1 MTGHACPECG
11 RRTAGEPGTE
21 HRMPCRCGT
30 DTGAQPLTGDELRAA
45 RSAEMAAAE
54 DFDPL
59 RIRPYV
65 TLGEGTGPEGGDAL
79 EGPVRDP
86 SAGPAQLASGD
97 AATTMP
103 LHLGG
108 GVDSRTGVGTGSGF
122 GTGSES
128 GAGPAFGT
136 GPESG
141 AGPAFGTGPESGA
154 GPAFGTGPE
163 SGAGPAFG
171 TGPESGAGPAF
182 GTGSESGAGPAF
194 GTGPAFGAASGVRT
208 TAPLEAPD
216 PVQPRRRRPF
226 AALAVGAAVVA
237 VVGTAAF
244 AGGLFDRDG
253 AQSEALPEAT
263 TSAPDTAD
271 EPAASVAP
279 APSPS
284 ASAAPSRTASP
295 SSTPSA
301 SASASPSASP
311 STSESAEPSA
321 TASAPATASP
331 DAPSASATREAA
343 PPTDAPPAELAP
355 SSLRRGDQGPQVA
368 VLQNRLQEVWLYHG
382 DADGNFNDRVEHAVR
397 IYQSYKAIEGDAAG
411 VYGPNTRS
419 ALEAETSG
427 RGRG

>member
-86 SAGPAQLASGD
+86 SAGPAQLASDD

-103 LHLGG
+103 LHLGD
-108 GVDSRTGVGTGSGF
+108 GVDSRTGVGAGSGF

-128 GAGPAFGT
+128 GAGPVFGT
-136 GPESG
+136 G
-141 AGPAFGTGPESGA
+141 A
-154 GPAFGTGPE
+154 
-163 SGAGPAFG
+163 
-171 TGPESGAGPAF
+171 
-182 GTGSESGAGPAF
+182 
-194 GTGPAFGAASGVRT
+194 AFGAASGVRT

-279 APSPS
+279 ALSPS

-295 SSTPSA
+295 SPTPSA

-311 STSESAEPSA
+311 SASESAEPSA
-321 TASAPATASP
+321 TASAPATPSP

-397 IYQSYKAIEGDAAG
+397 IYQSYKAIEGDPAG